1 MTAPVIDIA
10 GGRVN
15 AAPVMDLGDSPARR
29 DDALIMLAKQDLD
42 PLSLAELEARIAAL
56 EREAARTRDHMQRAG
71 RHRVDA
77 EALFKR

>member
-1 MTAPVIDIA
+1 MAPLLTSRA
-10 GGRVN
+10 GGSTLR
-15 AAPVMDLGDSPARR
+15 PVMDIDDSPARR
-29 DDALIMLAKQDLD
+29 NDPLTLLAKADLD
-42 PLSLAELEARIAAL
+42 PLSLAELEARVAAL